1 MARLNPKLLLAVLV
15 GIWIVLLAYRILS
28 HEEPKRVPLT
38 YRKGQAVAGAPTG
51 DKRASTGDKKVASKG
66 EERRDLTLKLDL
78 LNRKPPE
85 PGEGLK
91 NLFLP
96 LHFEL
101 PKPPAPPPTIP
112 PIPPPT
118 LPPSPPPPTP
128 EEIAAEEARKEL
140 SEFRYLGYL
149 NRGGKEQAFLA
160 KKETLFTAKRGEII
174 TGTFLLK
181 EVNNNFVVI
190 EETATRVEITLA
202 LTGS

>member
-1 MARLNPKLLLAVLV
+1 MARLNPKLLLAVLI
-15 GIWIVLLAYRILS
+15 GIWVVLLAYRILS

-38 YRKGQAVAGAPTG
+38 YRKGQAVAKVT
-51 DKRASTGDKKVASKG
+51 STKG
-66 EERRDLTLKLDL
+66 ENSRDLMLNLDL
-78 LNRKPPE
+78 LNRKPPA

-96 LHFEL
+96 LHYEP
-101 PKPPAPPPTIP
+101 PKPIMPPTTLP

-118 LPPSPPPPTP
+118 LPPPPTP
-128 EEIAAEEARKEL
+128 EEIAAEQARKDL

-149 NRGGKEQAFLA
+149 NRGGKEQAFLS
-160 KKETLFTAKRGEII
+160 KKDTLFTAKRGEVI

-190 EETATRVEITLA
+190 QETATKVEITLA

>member
-15 GIWIVLLAYRILS
+15 GIWVVLLAYRILS

-51 DKRASTGDKKVASKG
+51 DKRAPTGDIKASTKG

-78 LNRKPPE
+78 LNRKPPV
-85 PGEGLK
+85 PGAGLK

-96 LHFEL
+96 LHYEP
-101 PKPPAPPPTIP
+101 PKPLLPPLPPP
-112 PIPPPT
+112 PPPVHI
-118 LPPSPPPPTP
+118 PTP
-128 EEIAAEEARKEL
+128 EEIAAEQARKEL

-149 NRGGKEQAFLA
+149 NRGGKEQAFLS
-160 KKETLFTAKRGEII
+160 KGGNLFIVKRGEAI
-174 TGTFLLK
+174 TGTYILK
-181 EVNNNFVVI
+181 EANNNFVVI
-190 EETATRVEITLA
+190 QETQSKVEMTIA